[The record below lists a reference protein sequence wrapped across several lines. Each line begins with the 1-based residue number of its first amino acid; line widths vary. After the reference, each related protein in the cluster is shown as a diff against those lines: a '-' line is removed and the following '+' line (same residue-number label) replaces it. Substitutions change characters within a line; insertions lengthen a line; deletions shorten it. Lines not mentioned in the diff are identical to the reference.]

1 MARPKSIHPT
11 DLELQ
16 ILKCLW
22 ENSPLSVREIRE
34 TLSKTGRELAHTS
47 VITTLNVMVGKKY
60 LTRTMLGKSCLF
72 APKVSRES
80 VTEGML
86 GDVVKRVFDGS
97 AKAVMLSLFEST
109 ELDPDE
115 LKEIRQILDQKAKD
129 QQK

>member
-22 ENSPLSVREIRE
+22 EYSPMSVREIRE
-34 TLSKTGRELAHTS
+34 ALSKVGRELAHTS

-60 LTRTMLGKSCLF
+60 LTRSMQGKSCLF
-72 APKVSRES
+72 APKVSREA

-86 GDVVKRVFDGS
+86 GDVVQRVFDGS

-109 ELDPDE
+109 DLDPDE
-115 LKEIRQILDQKAKD
+115 LKELRQILDQKTKE